1 MSGDI
6 ETHDVIVVGAGFAGI
21 YAIHR
26 LRQAGLDV
34 LCLEAAPEVG
44 GVWYHN
50 CYPGARCDLL
60 SVDYSYSF
68 SEELQREWRWS
79 HRYAD

>member
-1 MSGDI
+1 MSVETSFATQPLGDV
-6 ETHDVIVVGAGFAGI
+6 ETHDVIIVGAGFAGI
-21 YAIHR
+21 YAVHR

-34 LCLEAAPEVG
+34 LCIEAAPEVG

-60 SVDYSYSF
+60 SVDYS
-68 SEELQREWRWS
+68 
-79 HRYAD
+79 